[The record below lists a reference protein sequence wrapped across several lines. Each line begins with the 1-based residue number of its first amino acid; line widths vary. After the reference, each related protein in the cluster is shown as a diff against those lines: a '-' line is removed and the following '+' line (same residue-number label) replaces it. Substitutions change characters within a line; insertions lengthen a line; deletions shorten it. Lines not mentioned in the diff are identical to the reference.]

1 MRNKKNVIKIFIIVV
16 FIFAILTSIYGAYL
30 EKNNKRPT
38 GVASICTIPYR
49 GLKWIKHN
57 EPLEIPPLPQDS
69 LSYYYGS
76 RIQRTMSLLE
86 TSNKENQNKVRILFY
101 GQSIV
106 AHLNSENI
114 VKKLRKKYPNAIIE
128 YENRAIGGFTAPSL
142 VRTAVHDLYPYYPDL
157 LIFHVY
163 RGIENGE
170 LERII
175 YNTRKY
181 TTSEIL
187 LFNHH
192 YAWEKD
198 SSELVIRTS
207 KDDIESDYLRYLAQK
222 YGCELVDIR
231 NDWRNYLDEHPD
243 IHINNLMGDEI
254 ESDVHP
260 NKKGNK
266 LLEFLLLRHLRFN
279 PISYNEENRGWFNE
293 IRTYD
298 MRRYFE
304 ECKDEV
310 QLSGRVMNDENGIIL
325 DSAILKMEFE
335 GNKIELVLPEKIQGN
350 FSYLDVLI
358 DGKKPSSNPKL
369 YYSTRPS
376 VAFGETVRPAIKRI
390 SLGIQPVVE
399 KWELIITKIDRK
411 NKHLEFKLNGS
422 KTGFDGVGNNKRK
435 FVSNSGRII
444 IEPADFF
451 IFDSEIIT
459 NKLTP
464 VGFKVTWEIKPNF
477 TNRIY
482 FERTNKIY
490 LVVQGLENKSHELML
505 MSDGAKDG
513 FPIKSVIIYRP
524 PLK

>member
-1 MRNKKNVIKIFIIVV
+1 MKTKMKVTKVIIVLS
-16 FIFAILTSIYGAYL
+16 IIAILTSAYGAYL
-30 EKNNKRPT
+30 EKNNRRPN
-38 GVASICTIPYR
+38 GVASICTFPYR
-49 GLKWIKHN
+49 GLLWIKYN
-57 EPLEIPPLPQDS
+57 EPVEIPPLPHDS

-86 TSNKENQNKVRILFY
+86 TSTEENQNKVRILFY

-106 AHLNSENI
+106 AHLNSESI
-114 VKKLRKKYPNAIIE
+114 IKKLRKRYPNAIIE

-163 RGIENGE
+163 SGIEHGE

-187 LFNHH
+187 IFNHH

-198 SSELVIRTS
+198 PTELVNRTH
-207 KDDIESDYLRYLAQK
+207 KDDIESDYCRYLAQK
-222 YGCELVDIR
+222 YGCELVDVR
-231 NDWRNYLDEHPD
+231 KDWGDYLKEHPN
-243 IHINNLMGDEI
+243 IHINNLMGNEV

-260 NKKGNK
+260 NTKGNK

-279 PISYNEENRGWFNE
+279 PIAYDKENRGWFNE

-304 ECKDEV
+304 ESKDEV
-310 QLSGRVMNDENGIIL
+310 HLSGNVINDESGIIL
-325 DSAILKMEFE
+325 DSASLKMQFD
-335 GNKIELVLPEKIQGN
+335 GNRIELVLPGNIQGN
-350 FSYLDVLI
+350 FSYLDILI
-358 DGKKPSSNPKL
+358 DGEKPSSYPNL

-376 VAFGETVRPAIKRI
+376 VAYGESVRPAIKKI
-390 SLGIQPVVE
+390 TLGKQPVVE
-399 KWELIITKIDRK
+399 KWKLTITKIDRQ
-411 NKHLEFKLNGS
+411 NELLFFKLEGS
-422 KTGFDGVGNNKRK
+422 ETGLDGTGNNKKK
-435 FVSNSGRII
+435 FVSNSGRIL

-451 IFDSEIIT
+451 IFDSESIT
-459 NKLTP
+459 KKLTP
-464 VGFKVTWEIKPNF
+464 VGFEVTWEIRPNF
-477 TNRIY
+477 SDRIN
-482 FERTNKIY
+482 FERKNDTY
-490 LVVQGLENKSHELML
+490 LVVQGLENNMHELTL
-505 MSDGAKDG
+505 ISDGAKDG
-513 FPIKSVIIYRP
+513 FPIKSIIVYRP